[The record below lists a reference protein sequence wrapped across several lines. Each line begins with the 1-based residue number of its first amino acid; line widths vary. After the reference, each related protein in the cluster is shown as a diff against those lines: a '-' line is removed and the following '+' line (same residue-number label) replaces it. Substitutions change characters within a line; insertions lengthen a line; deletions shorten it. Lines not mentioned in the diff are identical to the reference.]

1 MTAKINPVKFDIRAT
16 DKTKNAFRSVQGNVK
31 RTKTAFASLARAVA
45 PLVAAFGA
53 AQMVRGL
60 VGTNK
65 EFQKLR
71 ATLVTFTGSA
81 KNGEKAFKA
90 LTRFAASTPFAVKEV
105 TEAYNTLISRGISPS
120 IDQLKV
126 FGDVAAGSGRSL
138 TQFAQAVANATTGEM
153 EMLKQFGITARVESD
168 KLRVSFGG
176 NSKLIE
182 RDAKSIVSELE
193 NIAKTNF
200 AGATARQAATLDGA
214 FSNLG
219 DSVDMFAFAIGEA
232 GLNKEINKTARSMA
246 AWISAN
252 KDVTKQ
258 ISGALVS
265 GIQALSA
272 GAKFV
277 AENFDLISTAVAT
290 FISYQVANVMIGAA
304 VAIGGYTRAL
314 ILASKAQNILNLITT
329 RMGWGLVLKAAVA
342 IAGGVATYQIFA
354 EKADKATNGLIDA
367 VSDLDG
373 ELPSLN
379 KGLKKGAQSSK
390 DLAKAQKEG
399 KAIIEK
405 LLRPTKKYSLEMGK
419 IQGIMKRHGFT
430 IAQFNRASKLTA
442 RRYFG
447 ISDGARDAAEKV
459 DDLKFAMRQGLIAQ
473 DEGTAALRRYELQ
486 LVNAQAAQENTFGAG
501 ARAGMANYFDELNNK
516 GAQGADFMV
525 NSVFKPM
532 ENALTTFYRTGKL
545 DFKSFKDA
553 VLDGLASMAAKAT
566 MSFAGAAAS
575 SFGASAGS
583 AAGSV
588 LASAGS
594 SALKYVSSFFASG
607 GSVSGPGTGTSDSIP
622 AMLSNGE
629 YVINADAASKIG
641 VGNLNALNSG
651 RIRGFAAGGNV
662 SEAERE
668 FEGAQG
674 RFGGVSVSESS
685 QGVGPG
691 LGNSIAGG
699 TVFGKVVPSQ
709 LQQIQNLVE
718 SLPKGTQAHKNALA
732 TQAEL
737 QGSFFAMG
745 LPNPMSKVVSIMSQ
759 VVAAALRSGM
769 DVDFVGG
776 PDTPG
781 GADQDSFVKKM
792 KGNGAALAGE
802 MQGMMGG
809 AVGGLGGKFNDNMLN
824 LVSKVDAMRSQPIPR
839 ADGGPMLPGKPY
851 RVGERGTEV
860 ITPGAAGIVQQ
871 TPSSDPTGSKSIVHE
886 IRELRGEMSALTR
899 TISRL
904 VAGQPNA
911 GMRFA

>member
-16 DKTKNAFRSVQGNVK
+16 DKTKNAFRSVQGSMRATKAAMAGVVK
-31 RTKTAFASLARAVA
+31 SLFSMKAGFVLLAGVTGIGLLVRASLKATDELGKMSKTLGISVGNLAALRHAADLGGTSFNTFAKAAKTLSVNGFDFVTKGTGLAKEAFDELGITVADVNGTNGDTIKLLGLVADKLNTVDAGTTKTALAYKLLGGRAVELLPALEGGSAALEDYRKEADRLGLALSGNAVQGVEEANDAMTRLGALFQGVRDQVVSAMAPAITRLTDLIRINLLEAIEASGGSVETWAKGVALDIIDMTTVVVEHIGKFALAAESLAVFFDKDFKGSMDGVKSSLGGALGAMRELRAEVIK
-45 PLVAAFGA
+45 G
-53 AQMVRGL
+53 
-60 VGTNK
+60 NK
-65 EFQKLR
+65 EIKKGHGPMR
-71 ATLVTFTGSA
+71 VTIGGA
-81 KNGEKAFKA
+81 KA
-90 LTRFAASTPFAVKEV
+90 LTEVEKDAAKVKDK
-105 TEAYNTLISRGISPS
+105 LISKTQKYRKELRAIS
-120 IDQLKV
+120 K
-126 FGDVAAGSGRSL
+126 
-138 TQFAQAVANATTGEM
+138 
-153 EMLKQFGITARVESD
+153 
-168 KLRVSFGG
+168 
-176 NSKLIE
+176 
-182 RDAKSIVSELE
+182 
-193 NIAKTNF
+193 
-200 AGATARQAATLDGA
+200 
-214 FSNLG
+214 
-219 DSVDMFAFAIGEA
+219 
-232 GLNKEINKTARSMA
+232 
-246 AWISAN
+246 AN
-252 KDVTKQ
+252 KNGFLSTEQYRK
-258 ISGALVS
+258 ALRMTTREFHGV
-265 GIQALSA
+265 
-272 GAKFV
+272 
-277 AENFDLISTAVAT
+277 STAVEDT
-290 FISYQVANVMIGAA
+290 QDKIAA
-304 VAIGGYTRAL
+304 LRNDMA
-314 ILASKAQNILNLITT
+314 
-329 RMGWGLVLKAAVA
+329 
-342 IAGGVATYQIFA
+342 
-354 EKADKATNGLIDA
+354 
-367 VSDLDG
+367 
-373 ELPSLN
+373 
-379 KGLKKGAQSSK
+379 KGA
-390 DLAKAQKEG
+390 
-399 KAIIEK
+399 
-405 LLRPTKKYSLEMGK
+405 
-419 IQGIMKRHGFT
+419 
-430 IAQFNRASKLTA
+430 
-442 RRYFG
+442 
-447 ISDGARDAAEKV
+447 
-459 DDLKFAMRQGLIAQ
+459 IAQ

-486 LVNAQAAQENTFGAG
+486 LVKAQAAQENTFGAG

-532 ENALTTFYRTGKL
+532 ENALTTFYRTGKM

-566 MSFAGAAAS
+566 ISFAGSVASSFAGAA
-575 SFGASAGS
+575 GS
-583 AAGSV
+583 AV
-588 LASAGS
+588 GS

-651 RIRGFAAGGNV
+651 RVRGFASGGQV
-662 SEAERE
+662 SAAEAA

-691 LGNSIAGG
+691 LGSNIEGN
-699 TVFGKVVPSQ
+699 TVFGKTTASQ
-709 LQQIQNLVE
+709 LQQIQDLVQ

-745 LPNPMSKVVSIMSQ
+745 LPSPMSTVVSIMSK
-759 VVAAALRSGM
+759 VVGAALRAGM

-776 PDTPG
+776 PAGPNGDAQIQKTQ
-781 GADQDSFVKKM
+781 A
-792 KGNGAALAGE
+792 KGMALAGE
-802 MQGMMGG
+802 AQRMMGG